1 MGTPVPVSSPG
12 NGVMAEMKQF
22 MNKLERKYGR
32 YAIPNLI
39 NYLMVLYTI
48 GTVLGVFAPG
58 IYYAY
63 LSLDISAILHGQVW
77 RLFTFLLEP
86 YGIGYGTMS
95 FVNILFF
102 LIKINIFLMIGRS
115 LENAWGTFWFNIYFL
130 SGYLLSILAAVVMF
144 MFKLPFPVG
153 FEYIYQAMFFAFA
166 LLFPDVQFL
175 LYFIIPI
182 KVKWLALLDAVLLGW
197 QLIVYLT
204 SGYYYIAVAILIAL
218 GNFLVFFFSTRNYR
232 RISPREIKRKR
243 RYKRQVARAS
253 QGARHKC
260 SICGRTE
267 LDDDR
272 LEFRYCSKCEGNY
285 EFCSD
290 HLYTHTHFKKRF

>member
-1 MGTPVPVSSPG
+1 MGTPVPVSSPR
-12 NGVMAEMKQF
+12 NGVMAKMKQF

-86 YGIGYGTMS
+86 YGIGYGAMS

-102 LIKINIFLMIGRS
+102 LIKINIFLMIGHS
-115 LENAWGTFWFNIYFL
+115 LENSWGTFWFNIYFL
-130 SGYLLSILAAVVMF
+130 SGYLLTILAAVVMYLF
-144 MFKLPFPVG
+144 GFPFPVG
-153 FEYIYQAMFFAFA
+153 FEYNYQAMFFAFA

-175 LYFIIPI
+175 LYFIIPV
-182 KVKWLALLDAVLLGW
+182 KVKWLAILDAVLLGW
-197 QLIVYLT
+197 QMVLFLMA
-204 SGYYYIAVAILIAL
+204 GYYYMAVAILIAF

-232 RISPREIKRKR
+232 RISPKEIKRRR
-243 RYKRQVARAS
+243 RYKRQVAQAS

-260 SICGRTE
+260 KICGRTE
-267 LDDDR
+267 QDDDR
-272 LEFRYCSKCEGNY
+272 LEFRYCSKCEGDY

-290 HLYTHTHFKKRF
+290 HLFTHTHFKKYF

>member
-1 MGTPVPVSSPG
+1 MGTPVPVSSPR
-12 NGVMAEMKQF
+12 NGVMAKMKQF

-144 MFKLPFPVG
+144 LFGLPFPVG

-175 LYFIIPI
+175 LYFILPI
-182 KVKWLALLDAVLLGW
+182 KVKWLAILDAVLLGW
-197 QLIVYLT
+197 QMLVYLA
-204 SGYYYIAVAILIAL
+204 SGYYYIAIAILIAF

-232 RISPREIKRKR
+232 RISPKEIKRKR
-243 RYKRQVARAS
+243 RYKRQIAQS
-253 QGARHKC
+253 LQGARHKC
-260 SICGRTE
+260 KICGRTE

-272 LEFRYCSKCEGNY
+272 LEFRYCSKCEGDY

-290 HLYTHTHFKKRF
+290 HLFTHTHFKKYF

>member
-1 MGTPVPVSSPG
+1 MPVSSPG

-63 LSLDISAILHGQVW
+63 FSLDISAILHGQVW

-115 LENAWGTFWFNIYFL
+115 LENSWGTFWFNIYFL

-243 RYKRQVARAS
+243 RYKRQVTRAS

-267 LDDDR
+267 QDDDR

>member
-1 MGTPVPVSSPG
+1 MGTSVPVSSLK
-12 NGVMAEMKQF
+12 NGVVGKMNQF
-22 MNKLERKYGR
+22 LNKLERKFGR
-32 YAIPNLI
+32 YAVPNLI
-39 NYLMVLYTI
+39 NYLMVIYVI

-86 YGIGYGTMS
+86 YGIGSGMLS

-115 LENAWGTFWFNIYFL
+115 LENTWGTFRFNLYFV
-130 SGYLLSILAAVVMF
+130 SGYILLIVAAVIMF
-144 MFKLPFPVG
+144 AFGFSFPVG
-153 FEYIYQAMFFAFA
+153 FEYVYQAMFFAFA

-182 KVKWLALLDAVLLGW
+182 KIKWLAILDAVLLGW
-197 QLIVYLT
+197 QMIQYMI
-204 SGYYYIAVAILIAL
+204 SGYYYIAVAILVAF

-232 RISPREIKRKR
+232 RISPRDIKRR
-243 RYKRQVARAS
+243 RTYKRQVSRPA
-253 QGARHKC
+253 QGPRHKC
-260 SICGRTE
+260 AICGRTE
-267 LDDDR
+267 EDNER
-272 LEFRYCSKCEGNY
+272 LEFRYCSKCQGNY
-285 EFCSD
+285 EYCSD
-290 HLYTHTHFKKRF
+290 HLFSHEHVKKLL